1 MKSLT
6 SMKMTWQIK
15 KNLNGKKMAI
25 LLLNQVR
32 DKKYNFFFVLK
43 FKLPILKQVENM
55 QKKNSPGS
63 LR

>member
-55 QKKNSPGS
+55 QKKIH
-63 LR
+63 LEA

>member
-1 MKSLT
+1 
-6 SMKMTWQIK
+6 MKMTWQIK